1 VILGLHTK
9 QLTERGTEV
18 ALLDYAAGAEELLGH
33 EVRVFVPATS
43 EIVEPMRQR
52 VTSRFELVLYDD
64 PRSIACDALYVIKRG
79 LPGRVTEHVPELNH
93 AFIDSSH
100 PHGHRFATVSDWAS
114 RRSRR
119 EVQVPRG
126 HVLRLPRIRKPP
138 VVPHMVTLP
147 ELSEDLR
154 ETLGIPAEAVVFGR
168 HGGVGTFSLEFVQAA
183 VRDAVV
189 ARDDI
194 WFLFVNTIPFVEHP
208 RVVYLP
214 LTVDRAEIRRFI
226 NSCDYMVHA
235 YAFGETFG
243 LAVAEFA
250 YVGIPVM
257 TYMDAPRLAHLDL
270 LSDELLLPYRNYDD
284 VFRDLTT
291 LPRRPVRT
299 PHDLKERYS
308 RERVMRRFDEVFLR

>member
-1 VILGLHTK
+1 VILGLHSK
-9 QLTERGTEV
+9 QLTERGTEI

-33 EVRVFVPATS
+33 QARIFVPAGA
-43 EIVEPMRQR
+43 EIVKPVRQR
-52 VTSRFELVLYDD
+52 VASRFELVLYDD

-79 LPGRVTEHVPELNH
+79 MPGRVTEHLPELNH

-100 PHGHRFATVSDWAS
+100 PHGHRFPTVSDWAS
-114 RRSRR
+114 RRSRH
-119 EVQVPRG
+119 EVRLPRG
-126 HVLRLPRIRKPP
+126 RTLRLPRSKKPP
-138 VVPHMVTLP
+138 VVPHIVTLP
-147 ELSEDLR
+147 ELSDDHR
-154 ETLGIPAEAVVFGR
+154 ETLGIPSEAIVFGR
-168 HGGVGTFSLEFVQAA
+168 HGGVDTFSLEFVQAA

-189 ARDDI
+189 AREDI
-194 WFLFVNTIPFVEHP
+194 WFLFLNTIPFVDHP

-214 LTVDRAEIRRFI
+214 LTVDRREIRRFI

-257 TYMDAPRLAHLDL
+257 TYVDAPRLAHLDL
-270 LSDELLLPYRNYDD
+270 LSDELLLPYRGYDD

-291 LPRRPVRT
+291 LPRRPVHART
-299 PHDLKERYS
+299 DIRERYS
-308 RERVMRRFDEVFLR
+308 RERVMQRFDEVFLR